1 MIDFPSPLL
10 AVAPDVLKE
19 MDGEDALFGMWTG
32 AFLARGDR
40 CASHDETDSALVFTK
55 CKSSLKDGRR
65 LENLSWRLWHRE
77 MACLQLS
84 DSSSS
89 ASSSPSLPDTRCA
102 TPITPI
108 SEVGP
113 NNGDCHSTVR
123 LCILLTVPDDYSVS
137 SDNSS
142 RDSLQPGAPG
152 PLRHSWHGEDNVTS
166 HASTRRLS
174 TASMPVR
181 PRTRSS
187 SSQRVGTIIL
197 DILPG
202 KVVVP
207 ERVHTYPT
215 SDVAARRYAV
225 PGSTSGTPRSVTA
238 GTFSPTSGSRP
249 PIAQPKPQL
258 ALPSVQLPST
268 PPAPGAPR
276 VVVVNPTPHP
286 TPPATPH
293 PNQTATGAAPAPSPT
308 HLTLPPVRPVLNVR
322 QPARPVATA
331 SKANT
336 PAAVG
341 SSKPDAPGANPEKSA
356 ALPHVPTPSTAAKSA
371 VPSRDDTL
379 KPSDRRFFLQ
389 ASGSPDQDSPERTA
403 GPSTAANAPE
413 ASPTDSAASSNV
425 RSDAPVPPRR
435 NVSKPNLRGKGIRGF
450 TTIRTAG
457 RAQAQR
463 QAAQRRATEPKKTT
477 FNIGSASS
485 NGTSR
490 EGRSQKA
497 SSPPQTQVVPKPRP
511 PSPAKA
517 PPAPG
522 RKGLV
527 MSTSSEYTTDS
538 DDDSEWASEDNSAA
552 NSADERERERQR
564 EETRLL
570 EAAEEAQRQRDMFA
584 KVPKRS
590 YSNLNRTRSGLLS
603 QLMNPDPNIFPPNHP
618 VRASMSTQDM
628 TQLGRQG
635 ARLPQPSALTSR
647 SSAAMPVMT
656 QVTPTVAQAQVSP
669 SSGTNESYRPR
680 GRPQDAEMEDDSESE
695 DPNNGIQLSQS
706 VAHQRLAAI
715 AGASRRRASDQSPQT
730 RPPPA
735 TTSATALPSREAP
748 REPPQGQ
755 RSALTSVATA
765 PIPLGFPY
773 NLPAPAPPMTP
784 RTTRRQMLSTELSES
799 LRRNLL
805 WERQV
810 SKVSMLGGARRG
822 GLNSRLQ
829 PMTALNAQQ
838 QQPAGGDER
847 ERQRRAA
854 LSRNRSMDD
863 DYHTAGW

>member
-10 AVAPDVLKE
+10 AVSPDVLKE
-19 MDGEDALFGMWTG
+19 MDGEDALFGMWT
-32 AFLARGDR
+32 
-40 CASHDETDSALVFTK
+40 VFTK
-55 CKSSLKDGRR
+55 CKGSLKDGRR
-65 LENLSWRLWHRE
+65 LENISWRLWHRE
-77 MACLQLS
+77 MACSHLS

-89 ASSSPSLPDTRCA
+89 ASSTPSLPDTRCA

-108 SEVGP
+108 SEVDP
-113 NNGDCHSTVR
+113 SNDCS
-123 LCILLTVPDDYSVS
+123 VP

-166 HASTRRLS
+166 HASARRLS

-207 ERVHTYPT
+207 ERTHTYPT
-215 SDVAARRYAV
+215 SGVAARKYAV

-238 GTFSPTSGSRP
+238 GPFSPASGSRP
-249 PIAQPKPQL
+249 HIAQPKPQL

-268 PPAPGAPR
+268 PPTFGAPR

-293 PNQTATGAAPAPSPT
+293 PNHTATGAAPAPSPT
-308 HLTLPPVRPVLNVR
+308 HLALPPVRPVLAMR
-322 QPARPVATA
+322 QPARPVATT

-336 PAAVG
+336 PAAAG
-341 SSKPDAPGANPEKSA
+341 SSKQDAPGANPEKSA
-356 ALPHVPTPSTAAKSA
+356 ALPHVATTAKSA
-371 VPSRDDTL
+371 VSSRDDTL

-389 ASGSPDQDSPERTA
+389 TSGSPDQDLPERTA
-403 GPSTAANAPE
+403 SPGKAVGIPE
-413 ASPTDSAASSNV
+413 ASPTDSATSSNV
-425 RSDAPVPPRR
+425 RSDAPAPPRR
-435 NVSKPNLRGKGIRGF
+435 NQSKPGLRGKGVPRL
-450 TTIRTAG
+450 TTIRTNG

-463 QAAQRRATEPKKTT
+463 QATQRRAIESKKTT

-490 EGRSQKA
+490 EDRSQKA

-552 NSADERERERQR
+552 NSGDEREKERQR

-590 YSNLNRTRSGLLS
+590 YSNLNTRTRSGLLS
-603 QLMNPDPNIFPPNHP
+603 QLMNPDPNLFPPNHP
-618 VRASMSTQDM
+618 VRASMSSQDM
-628 TQLGRQG
+628 TQLARQG
-635 ARLPQPSALTSR
+635 NRLPQPSALTSR
-647 SSAAMPVMT
+647 SSAAIPVMT

-669 SSGTNESYRPR
+669 VNSTNESYRPR
-680 GRPQDAEMEDDSESE
+680 GRPQDAEMEDESESE

-715 AGASRRRASDQSPQT
+715 AGVSRRRASDQSPQT

-735 TTSATALPSREAP
+735 AHASTSALAPTSREAP

-822 GLNSRLQ
+822 GLLSSRLQ
-829 PMTALNAQQ
+829 PMTAVNAQQ
-838 QQPAGGDER
+838 QQADSDDR
-847 ERQRRAA
+847 ERQRRVA
-854 LSRNRSMDD
+854 LARNRSMDD
-863 DYHTAGW
+863 DYHIAGW